1 MLGVAKHWQCFVD
14 QPPYHSHEKV
24 VATDSFFDQ
33 AVAVHSLVCDL
44 GEVNC
49 TPSRH
54 KGMSSGDLASQFH
67 HHHGGHRCSLLIQN
81 CHLQVSL
88 TPPSLLQR
96 CGLTLSL
103 LKTDLGIRAVISLI
117 PVPLTDSLF
126 LFLSGEPHGHY

>member
-24 VATDSFFDQ
+24 VATKQAGFFDQ

-54 KGMSSGDLASQFH
+54 KGMSEGDLAGHLH
-67 HHHGGHRCSLLIQN
+67 HLHGGHRCSLLIQD

-88 TPPSLLQR
+88 TPIPSPALWADPFTPQNRPWNQSGDQSDSYLS
-96 CGLTLSL
+96 LTL
-103 LKTDLGIRAVISLI
+103 VFC
-117 PVPLTDSLF
+117 PLTHCHF
-126 LFLSGEPHGHY
+126 